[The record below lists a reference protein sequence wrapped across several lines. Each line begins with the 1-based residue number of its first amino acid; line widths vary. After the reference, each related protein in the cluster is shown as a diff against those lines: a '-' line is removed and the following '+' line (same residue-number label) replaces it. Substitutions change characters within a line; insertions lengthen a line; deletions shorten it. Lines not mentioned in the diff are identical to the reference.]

1 MKSHGN
7 EAIDFSDKK
16 VTNVDSNHTSLAV
29 ISLDFALKED
39 GNYHPEV
46 FLKKSNYI
54 EKKVVTH
61 TNENLSDSFVM
72 MMSLMKNKLKWVK
85 FSCKSTAT

>member
-54 EKKVVTH
+54 EKK
-61 TNENLSDSFVM
+61 
-72 MMSLMKNKLKWVK
+72 
-85 FSCKSTAT
+85 